1 MKSTQ
6 NINKQGNSAYMI
18 VPYSALKPSL
28 DTEDST
34 DAHIVHD
41 DGIFEEGGN
50 HKIAYRTV
58 EISSKS
64 VVGIINRA
72 RNANLIRGVA

>member
-6 NINKQGNSAYMI
+6 NINKQGSTAYMI

-28 DTEDST
+28 DTADST
-34 DAHIVHD
+34 DAYIVHD
-41 DGIFEEGGN
+41 DGIYEEGGN
-50 HKIAYRTV
+50 HGIAYRVV

-64 VVGIINRA
+64 IVGIINRA
-72 RNANLIRGVA
+72 RNANIIRGVA

>member
-6 NINKQGNSAYMI
+6 DINKQHNSAYMI

-28 DTEDST
+28 DTADST
-34 DAHIVHD
+34 EEYIVHD
-41 DGIFEEGGN
+41 DGIFEEGADY
-50 HKIAYRTV
+50 KIAYRTV

-64 VVGIINRA
+64 IVGIINRA

>member
-1 MKSTQ
+1 MKSAQ
-6 NINKQGNSAYMI
+6 NFNKQSISAYTI

-28 DTEDST
+28 ITANST
-34 DAHIVHD
+34 DAYIVHD

-50 HKIAYRTV
+50 HKIAYRAV

-64 VVGIINRA
+64 IVGIVNRA
-72 RNANLIRGVA
+72 RNVNLIRGVA

>member
-6 NINKQGNSAYMI
+6 NINEQGNSAYMI

-28 DTEDST
+28 DTANST
-34 DAHIVHD
+34 NTYIVHD

-50 HKIAYRTV
+50 HKIAYRAV

-64 VVGIINRA
+64 IVGVINRV
-72 RNANLIRGVA
+72 RNSNLIRGVA

>member
-1 MKSTQ
+1 MNSTY
-6 NINKQGNSAYMI
+6 NNDKQTDSAYTI
-18 VPYSALKPSL
+18 VPYSTLKPSL
-28 DTEDST
+28 DTADST

-41 DGIFEEGGN
+41 DGIFEEGSN

>member
-1 MKSTQ
+1 MKSTK
-6 NINKQGNSAYMI
+6 NINKQSSTAYMI

-28 DTEDST
+28 DTADST
-34 DAHIVHD
+34 DAYIVHD
-41 DGIFEEGGN
+41 NGIFEEGSN
-50 HKIAYRTV
+50 HKTAYRAV

-64 VVGIINRA
+64 IVGIINRA

>member
-1 MKSTQ
+1 MKSTR
-6 NINKQGNSAYMI
+6 NVNKQGNSAYMI

-28 DTEDST
+28 DTADST
-34 DAHIVHD
+34 DAYIVHD
-41 DGIFEEGGN
+41 DGIFEEEGN
-50 HKIAYRTV
+50 HIIAYRAV

-64 VVGIINRA
+64 IVGIINRV

>member
-1 MKSTQ
+1 MNSTY
-6 NINKQGNSAYMI
+6 NNDKQTDSAYTI

-28 DTEDST
+28 DTADST

-41 DGIFEEGGN
+41 DGIFEEGSN
-50 HKIAYRTV
+50 HKIAYRAV

-64 VVGIINRA
+64 IVGIINRA

>member
-1 MKSTQ
+1 MKTTQ

-28 DTEDST
+28 DTADST

-41 DGIFEEGGN
+41 DGIFEEGSN

-64 VVGIINRA
+64 IVGIINRA

>member
-6 NINKQGNSAYMI
+6 NIDEQDNSAYMI

-28 DTEDST
+28 DTADST
-34 DAHIVHD
+34 DEYIVHD
-41 DGIFEEGGN
+41 DGIFEEGSDC
-50 HKIAYRTV
+50 KIAYRAV

-64 VVGIINRA
+64 IVGIINRA

>member
-6 NINKQGNSAYMI
+6 NINKQGSTAYMI

-28 DTEDST
+28 DTADST
-34 DAHIVHD
+34 DAYIVHD
-41 DGIFEEGGN
+41 NGNFEEGGN
-50 HKIAYRTV
+50 HRTAYRAV

-64 VVGIINRA
+64 IVGIINRA